1 MVRALNLRGGIF
13 LIKNNLKSFLIH
25 VSISSISV
33 LVFMI
38 FFTAQAKWVSEEAAR
53 NHHISMMFLSIAMI
67 IVATF
72 SYYSLGR
79 KYLISEGSK
88 YKDLFSVSLV
98 TILGVLLWVNAFN
111 IDRFDPSNVLAN
123 SGSWQFYSM
132 NIGYS
137 LFFID
142 ESGSNNPYIFLLF
155 SFIPTIAM
163 WTGILKKST

>member
-25 VSISSISV
+25 VSISIISV

-38 FFTAQAKWVSEEAAR
+38 FFAAQPCWVSEEAAK

-72 SYYSLGR
+72 SYYLLGR
-79 KYLISEGSK
+79 KYLISQGSK
-88 YKDLFSVSLV
+88 YKDLFSVSLIA
-98 TILGVLLWVNAFN
+98 ILGALLWANAF
-111 IDRFDPSNVLAN
+111 IVDGFGPSNVLMN
-123 SGSWQFYSM
+123 SGLWEFYSM
-132 NIGYS
+132 YNGYS